1 METNNEIGSARLN
14 IAAGTH
20 KGKVVQLTKSPFVIG
35 RGVDCDYVDIGP
47 GVSREHCVLRRECG
61 SWTIE
66 DNGSSNGIIVNGQK
80 LKGKTRLYYHDRV
93 AMGEMGFVFED
104 PENTMLNPNIAEKQ
118 KIEVIATKSEHTG
131 SVVAFL
137 ILCMM
142 LVAAIIFTFHTLNKN
157 RQNKIREQVNVREV
171 IKGKIVIEHEKPDM
185 LPELVLFETN
195 PPGATVTLNG
205 QIVGKTPL
213 SMTEG
218 FQKINNYEVL
228 LDGYEMRKGSLV
240 FPVDKPKLSFDL
252 KQKKGTFLLTSEK
265 AGISIYH
272 GDNLIGKT
280 PLLLTDWKPGKYKLK
295 FNDYGYSAK
304 TETIEINQFQVKELK
319 VELKAY
325 TCQISVI
332 SNPPEC
338 SVFIDDL
345 FMGKTKASDDKY
357 NVRSAPLLL
366 TGIRPGSHVVKV
378 VSHDGK
384 EYKWKIKKLTDERV
398 YKIFADLKE

>member
-20 KGKVVQLTKSPFVIG
+20 KGKVVQLNKTPFVIG

-66 DNGSSNGIIVNGQK
+66 DAGSSNGIIVNGQK

-104 PENTMLNPNIAEKQ
+104 PENKMLNPHIAEKQ
-118 KIEVIATKSEHTG
+118 KIEVVASKKEMNG
-131 SVVAFL
+131 SVIAFL
-137 ILCMM
+137 VLCMM
-142 LVAAIIFTFHTLNKN
+142 LVAAVVFTFHTLNQN

-171 IKGKIVIEHEKPDM
+171 IKEKIIIEHEELDV
-185 LPELVLFETN
+185 LPKLVLFETT

-205 QIVGKTPL
+205 QVMGKTPL
-213 SMTEG
+213 PLTENY
-218 FQKINNYEVL
+218 QKINNYQVYLE
-228 LDGYEMRKGSLV
+228 GYEMRKGSLV

-252 KQKKGTFLLTSEK
+252 KQKKGTFLLTSDK
-265 AGISIYH
+265 PGFSIYH
-272 GDNLIGKT
+272 GETLIGKT
-280 PLLLTDWKPGKYKLK
+280 PLLLSDWKPGKYELK
-295 FNDYGYSAK
+295 FNDYGYSPK
-304 TETIEINQFQVKELK
+304 TETIEINQYKTGELK
-319 VELKAY
+319 VDLKAY

-332 SNPPEC
+332 SNPPDC
-338 SVFIDDL
+338 SVYIDDL

-366 TGIRPGSHVVKV
+366 TGIRPGSHLVRV

-398 YKIFADLKE
+398 YKIFADLK